1 MKKEQADLIIS
12 PRYLI
17 TMAPGDK
24 DPKKGYSIAIKGGII
39 TAIGPSGEVLSLY
52 ESKIHEKRDDLLIM
66 PGMINTHGHIAMTGY
81 CGKIP
86 DGLPFDAILFDYML
100 PLERQFIGRK
110 DFVYLCTL
118 LGCSELAKSGV
129 TTSVEMYYFAGDM
142 IRAFTEVGI
151 RGVIG
156 ETLMS
161 EFPTPSGLDVS
172 QVLTYIEETHQSL
185 PSGDRTVEI
194 AVAPHAPYSCN
205 DETLL
210 LARDTAA
217 RLGIPLMM
225 HAKET
230 PDEGKKLGP
239 GDVYFPAS
247 SFYRI
252 RKNVKVDPIVHLGR
266 IGLFDI
272 PRVLLAH
279 TIYLSKSEMITMA
292 KYRVG
297 SSYNGVC
304 NTQIG
309 LDIAPVCEM
318 RKAGIAVGIGTDGPL
333 TNDRLDLASQFITL
347 LCLLRHKY
355 RSCEAITCYEIVQM
369 ATLEGARAIG
379 LDNKIG
385 SLEKG
390 KKADLIGIALESD
403 PRTEMYLNNNSVYS
417 LIVKYLSLNN
427 IEYCLVNGKK
437 PALPDEKE
445 LRARLKPILKEIED
459 WKPSLQ

>member
-1 MKKEQADLIIS
+1 MKKGQADLIIS

-24 DPKKGYSIAIKGGII
+24 DPKQGYSIAINDGVI

-52 ESKIHEKRDDLLIM
+52 ESKVQEKRDDLLIM

-86 DGLPFDAILFDYML
+86 DGQPFDAILFDYML
-100 PLERQFIGRK
+100 PLERHFIGRK
-110 DFVYLCTL
+110 DFVYLSTL
-118 LGCSELAKSGV
+118 LGCRELAKSGV

-172 QVLTYIEETHQSL
+172 QALRYIEETHQSL

-210 LARDTAA
+210 LARNTAA
-217 RLGIPLMM
+217 RLGIPLIM

-239 GDVYFPAS
+239 GEVYFPAS

-417 LIVKYLSLNN
+417 MIVKYLSLNN

>member
-17 TMAPGDK
+17 TMTPGDK
-24 DPKKGYSIAIKGGII
+24 DPKKGYSLAIKDGVIRE
-39 TAIGPSGEVLSLY
+39 IGPSAEVFSLY
-52 ESKIHEKRDDLLIM
+52 ESHADEKRDDLLIM

-86 DGLPFDAILFDYML
+86 DGLPFNAILFDYML
-100 PLERQFIGRK
+100 PLERDFIAKK

-118 LGCSELAKSGV
+118 LGCCELARSGV
-129 TTSVEMYYFAGDM
+129 TTSVEMYYFARDM

-172 QVLTYIEETHQSL
+172 QALQYIDETYQSL

-194 AVAPHAPYSCN
+194 AVAPHALYSCN

-210 LARDTAA
+210 MARDTAG
-217 RLGIPLMM
+217 RLGIPLLM

-230 PDEGKKLGP
+230 PEEGKKLGP
-239 GDVYFPAS
+239 KDVYYPAS

-252 RKNVKVDPIVHLGR
+252 RENVKVDPIVHLGR
-266 IGLFDI
+266 IGFFDI

-279 TIYLSKSEMITMA
+279 TIYLSKQEMITMA
-292 KYRVG
+292 KHGVG
-297 SSYNGVC
+297 ASYNGVC

-309 LDIAPVCEM
+309 LDIAPVCQM

-347 LCLLRHKY
+347 LCLQRHKY
-355 RSCEAITCYEIVQM
+355 RSSEAMTCYEMVQM
-369 ATLEGARAIG
+369 ATIEGARAIG
-379 LDNKIG
+379 LDGKIG
-385 SLEKG
+385 SLERG
-390 KKADLIGIALESD
+390 KKADLIGITLGSD
-403 PRTEMYLNNNSVYS
+403 LRAEQYLNNDSIYA
-417 LIVKYLSLNN
+417 LIVKYLSLHNVD
-427 IEYCLVNGKK
+427 YCLVNGKK
-437 PALPDEKE
+437 PTLPDGKE
-445 LRARLKPILKEIED
+445 LRARLKPILTEIEA
-459 WKPSLQ
+459 WKPSLR